1 MAKVCK
7 QEEGDEVKE
16 NCIEDT
22 TAWWP
27 LSAVQ
32 IFAKNSRAL
41 EVCNLFND
49 PLCTKDAWTCDV
61 CVSNVETFVKTL
73 LGNDANIVDKW
84 YQDLKEELKGAS

>member
-1 MAKVCK
+1 MAKVCN
-7 QEEGDEVKE
+7 QEEDDKAKE
-16 NCIEDT
+16 KCIEDT

-41 EVCNLFND
+41 EVCNLFNV
-49 PLCTKDAWTCDV
+49 PPCTKDPWTCDV

-73 LGNDANIVDKW
+73 LGNDANIDKW
-84 YQDLKEELKGAS
+84 YQDLKKELKGAS